1 MNIPD
6 WYNLKEDYIVVHP
19 QHKPNMGEVET
30 LTNVRYLDFIEQDK
44 IIFMRKQD
52 GINFTKYSP
61 YTKQEDGKA
70 LDLYREAFNK
80 FKGDQKAVE
89 EIGK

>member
-19 QHKPNMGEVET
+19 QHKPNMREVET

-52 GINFTKYSP
+52 GINFTNYSP
-61 YTKQEDGKA
+61 YTQRYA
-70 LDLYREAFNK
+70 
-80 FKGDQKAVE
+80 E
-89 EIGK
+89 EIW